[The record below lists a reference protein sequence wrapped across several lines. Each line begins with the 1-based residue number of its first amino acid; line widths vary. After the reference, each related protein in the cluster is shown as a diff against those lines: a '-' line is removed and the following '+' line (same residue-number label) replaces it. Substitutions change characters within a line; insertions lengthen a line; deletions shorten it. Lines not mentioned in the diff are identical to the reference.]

1 MEQKVY
7 ITKEKVAVGNS
18 RYEKGYVYAVPADV
32 KEQLVAEGKAQLI
45 DYPRLDAVELAIE
58 RAVNDFKAGKQ
69 RLEQAKQYND
79 AESLRQY
86 EIEKLEAKLDADIAK
101 LKADYLLEIDSLQKE
116 LSQKA
121 LQASY
126 KLDASAVDFMNMA
139 ITQLSFFNGNDTNK
153 VDTVIDRLH
162 LLALKVNAMDDAQK
176 LTVLSKFGELQQVVN
191 QHANGSKEAERI
203 LEEIYGTV
211 NGVSAS
217 ATIDNQLRQLSAI
230 KKHYAGSVD
239 APYRT
244 YKIVKATVKDA
255 DL

>member
-32 KEQLVAEGKAQLI
+32 KEQLVAEGKAVLV

-69 RLEQAKQYND
+69 RLEQARQYAD

-101 LKADYLLEIDSLQKE
+101 LKADYVLEIDSLQKE

-126 KLDASAVDFMNMA
+126 KQDENTADFMNMA
-139 ITQLSFFNGNDTNK
+139 IMQLSYTPD
-153 VDTVIDRLH
+153 VIDSLH
-162 LLALKVNAMDDAQK
+162 LLALKVNAMDDTQK
-176 LTVLSKFGELQQVVN
+176 LTVLSKFGDLKQAVSQYAKGN
-191 QHANGSKEAERI
+191 QGAERI
-203 LEEIYGTV
+203 LNDIYETV
-211 NGVSAS
+211 KGVSAS